1 MPKNSLNQPDFSI
14 LWWSVYLKTVNQHLS
29 FLFADSVRGKKDLWL
44 PLLFGFDQ
52 LCLLSNQIA
61 GFFDDQYLWKLS
73 IDSLDFLQGN
83 KHHCKKGSETTTFG
97 WVLPV
102 VPLVQTDRGFFDHQ
116 YLWKEPINTIDF
128 CNGDSHQGKAGFE
141 TVSFG

>member
-1 MPKNSLNQPDFSI
+1 M
-14 LWWSVYLKTVNQHLS
+14 
-29 FLFADSVRGKKDLWL
+29 
-44 PLLFGFDQ
+44 
-52 LCLLSNQIA
+52 
-61 GFFDDQYLWKLS
+61 LS

-83 KHHCKKGSETTTFG
+83 KHQCKKGSETTTFG

-128 CNGDSHQGKAGFE
+128 CNGDSHQGKAGVE
-141 TVSFG
+141 T